1 MTAPR
6 DVHGFLCRISVT
18 RLLTAVVVLGS
29 PVVAAVADAC
39 GSAVGPGAET
49 APAER
54 FRCAGTLAR
63 EGRFDAAAG
72 VYAGLSAQF
81 PDNVDYVFGE
91 AQARFWSGDADRA
104 LERVSRARQLA
115 PDYEDVWA
123 LELRILASASQ
134 HDQRRLSEFRRAA
147 RSRFP
152 GAEWLKDEEVVAEA
166 AWYWET
172 GINRETLDNGAD
184 DWQSVY
190 AHIDR
195 RTPEDSVLS
204 LTVTEHRRF
213 SLSDIEVV
221 VGGSVKLAD
230 TWLVDGALKLG
241 PDATFLPETVVDA
254 AIGRILGE
262 GWIVGGGVG
271 RRWYADDSVN
281 TLGAHVE
288 RYFGRFRAA
297 LNVDNTRLDE
307 ASSFT
312 YRAML
317 DYYTASGSRYG
328 LTIAAGDEV
337 EVVAPGQ
344 LLDMDISAVAI
355 SGRHP
360 VGNRLSIAWR
370 AGTHRQGS
378 LYRRNLIGLSIAGE
392 F

>member
-1 MTAPR
+1 
-6 DVHGFLCRISVT
+6 
-18 RLLTAVVVLGS
+18 
-29 PVVAAVADAC
+29 
-39 GSAVGPGAET
+39 
-49 APAER
+49 
-54 FRCAGTLAR
+54 
-63 EGRFDAAAG
+63 
-72 VYAGLSAQF
+72 LSAQF

-115 PDYEDVWA
+115 PDYEDGWA

-184 DWQSVY
+184 DWQSAY